1 MHAPF
6 APVLHTSTHLR
17 LLDWIAT
24 TTTTPHNT
32 MSDFVTLESAD
43 GYSFVVPRGVAMASP
58 TLKAML
64 DEDAAFQEASSRT
77 AHLQYR

>member
-1 MHAPF
+1 
-6 APVLHTSTHLR
+6 
-17 LLDWIAT
+17 
-24 TTTTPHNT
+24 

-43 GYSFVVPRGVAMASP
+43 GYSFVVPRDVAMASP